1 MKEKKPIYKK
11 WWFWVIVVFLLI
23 GFIGGRSGSNPEEVT
38 DSVAESSNTDVS
50 PQESSVATAEVSEE
64 ATLESIIGSDHE
76 NWQEIETSDG
86 GYKIS
91 YKDTASYWDENSFVT
106 EAIHNYVNLCSK
118 VYADNLS
125 CAYVELYIFVDM
137 QDAKGNV
144 SQSKGFMCSMTQEEF
159 NTFNW
164 DNLKGTKIYD
174 VFSSSCTEFYIAP
187 GILSNVST
195 DKVIYYN

>member
-23 GFIGGRSGSNPEEVT
+23 GIAGSRSGNNPEEF
-38 DSVAESSNTDVS
+38 S
-50 PQESSVATAEVSEE
+50 
-64 ATLESIIGSDHE
+64 
-76 NWQEIETSDG
+76 
-86 GYKIS
+86 
-91 YKDTASYWDENSFVT
+91 
-106 EAIHNYVNLCSK
+106 
-118 VYADNLS
+118 
-125 CAYVELYIFVDM
+125 
-137 QDAKGNV
+137 
-144 SQSKGFMCSMTQEEF
+144 
-159 NTFNW
+159 TFNW